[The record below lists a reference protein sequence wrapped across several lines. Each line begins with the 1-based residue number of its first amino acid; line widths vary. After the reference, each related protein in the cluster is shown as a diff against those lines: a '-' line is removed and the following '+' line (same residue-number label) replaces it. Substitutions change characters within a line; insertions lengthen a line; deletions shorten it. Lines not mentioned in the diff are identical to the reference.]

1 MSSRTAGKTKLCGII
16 GDPIEHTVSPV
27 MHNAAFRELGLD
39 YLYAPFP
46 VKKADLGKTVA
57 GMRVLNVSGFN
68 VTLPHKVAI
77 IPFLD
82 KLDPLAENIGAVNTV
97 VNKGGVLTGYNTD
110 AAGFLRA
117 LKENGVEPK
126 AKNMVIIGAGG
137 AARAICFIL
146 AQNEASLTILNRQSE
161 FDWAKE
167 LAFRLSR
174 LFQKTKAVALSDK
187 NLASALK
194 GADVLINATSVG
206 MKPNHKESPVPARLL
221 KPGLVVSDIVYNPP
235 KTRLL
240 KEAEAAGAKTISG
253 IDMLVWQGALAF
265 EMWTGQKAPVEL
277 MKKEAIKALKH
288 EN

>member
-1 MSSRTAGKTKLCGII
+1 
-16 GDPIEHTVSPV
+16 

-46 VKKADLGKTVA
+46 VKKAELGKTVA
-57 GMRVLNVSGFN
+57 GMRALNVSGFN

-82 KLDPLAENIGAVNTV
+82 KLDSLAQNIGAVNTV

-110 AAGFLRA
+110 ATGFLQA

-126 AKNMVIIGAGG
+126 AKKMVIIGAGG

-146 AQNEASLTILNRQSE
+146 AQNEASLIILNRQAE
-161 FDWAKE
+161 LDWAKE
-167 LAFRLSR
+167 LALRLSQ
-174 LFQKTKAVALSDK
+174 LFPKAKAMVLNDK
-187 NLASALK
+187 NLATALK

-221 KPGLVVSDIVYNPP
+221 KRGLVVFDIVYNPP

-240 KEAEAAGAKTISG
+240 KEAEAAGAQTISG

-265 EMWTGQKAPVEL
+265 EMWTGQKAPIEI